1 MPARRLCNDANFRV
15 RAQGVAAARPRWES
29 TPDLANTIG
38 YSLYPGSARAGL
50 ARSPVLDMCG
60 VASPFCVAAVWPGSV
75 VRRVAYTV
83 QPRHR
88 LARRQSQQLSLA
100 EVQQL
105 AAFVV
110 RGRSMTGF

>member
-1 MPARRLCNDANFRV
+1 MWRQLVREAKARRISLTPSAT
-15 RAQGVAAARPRWES
+15 AS
-29 TPDLANTIG
+29 TR
-38 YSLYPGSARAGL
+38 GSARAGL
-50 ARSPVLDMCG
+50 ARSPGLDMCG
-60 VASPFCVAAVWPGSV
+60 VASPFCVAAAWPGSV

-83 QPRHR
+83 QPWHR